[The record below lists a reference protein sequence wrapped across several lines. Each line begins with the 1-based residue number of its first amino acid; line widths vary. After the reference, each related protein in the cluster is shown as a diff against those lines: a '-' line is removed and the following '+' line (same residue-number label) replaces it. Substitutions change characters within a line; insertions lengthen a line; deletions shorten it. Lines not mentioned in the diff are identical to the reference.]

1 MLKKLLIT
9 GVLITVFMVTTAC
22 GLFSQIAQIFTGADQ
37 SAVETVEEESVVLAT
52 TVVLPSATPM
62 PTETPE
68 PTVTAT
74 ALPTETSTP
83 TEKPFYEA
91 GDVTGDFAGQS
102 IAVCG
107 EVTDYGQEACPDCK
121 YGFFAYLIL
130 DDNFY
135 IISYDWTFD
144 HDWVGASFVVKDT
157 VETMGSKPIFVYGGS
172 EGWDG
177 SECVIKDDGSRS
189 CVAGDYFKF
198 VMSCHY

>member
-1 MLKKLLIT
+1 MLKKLLIIGILISILLLAT
-9 GVLITVFMVTTAC
+9 GCT
-22 GLFSQIAQIFTGADQ
+22 GSNSGDQIAL
-37 SAVETVEEESVVLAT
+37 SEEPEDEVTLTASPTST
-52 TVVLPSATPM
+52 TS

>member
-9 GVLITVFMVTTAC
+9 GILISILLVSSGC
-22 GLFSQIAQIFTGADQ
+22 TGANPGEQ
-37 SAVETVEEESVVLAT
+37 SA
-52 TVVLPSATPM
+52 PSEGPEDEVTLTASPTSTAS

-144 HDWVGASFVVKDT
+144 YDWVGASFVVKDT

-177 SECVIKDDGSRS
+177 SECVIEDDGGRS

-198 VMSCHY
+198 VLSCHY

>member
-1 MLKKLLIT
+1 MLKKLLII
-9 GVLITVFMVTTAC
+9 GILISI
-22 GLFSQIAQIFTGADQ
+22 LL
-37 SAVETVEEESVVLAT
+37 LAT
-52 TVVLPSATPM
+52 GCTGSNSGDPSALPEEPEDEVTLTASPTSTTS